1 MKGSARKE
9 TLKKNQ
15 CPKVQVRNILSTRKK
30 TGRARDCK
38 KWGQMEPWNEPGLG
52 SMEVTGDHTQ
62 EQCSDAEHHL
72 IGKCL
77 NLSPQKQTLRHGF
90 KRKGL
95 IWGGRVGSGTGKG
108 SQPGMGL
115 SGNFHIMAEFPPMG
129 NA

>member
-1 MKGSARKE
+1 M
-9 TLKKNQ
+9 T
-15 CPKVQVRNILSTRKK
+15 
-30 TGRARDCK
+30 
-38 KWGQMEPWNEPGLG
+38 
-52 SMEVTGDHTQ
+52 TQ

-95 IWGGRVGSGTGKG
+95 IWEAEGSGTGKG

-115 SGNFHIMAEFPPMG
+115 SGNFHIMAGVSSYGERLNTMQ
-129 NA
+129 A